1 MLKEHKGKVSASV
14 IFAIIGVGLGVIPY
28 FSVASIINNLVEKN
42 TGISN
47 YVPYILAVLVGF
59 LGSILFHEIST
70 IMSHNLAYRIIEDR
84 RKLLADKLSRI
95 SMGEVEKK
103 SSGQWS
109 QFMVETHCSRYSG
122 GNCQYSHSYRT
133 GCNHFYS
140 RLENR
145 NSQFTH
151 CTIGIP
157 VFHVDDARLR
167 KKI

>member
-95 SMGEVEKK
+95 SMV
-103 SSGQWS
+103 
-109 QFMVETHCSRYSG
+109 VAVYG
-122 GNCQYSHSYRT
+122 GN
-133 GCNHFYS
+133 S
-140 RLENR
+140 R
-145 NSQFTH
+145 
-151 CTIGIP
+151 
-157 VFHVDDARLR
+157 
-167 KKI
+167 

>member
-84 RKLLADKLSRI
+84 RKLLTDKLSRI

-109 QFMVETHCSRYSG
+109 QFMVETLDKMD
-122 GNCQYSHSYRT
+122 
-133 GCNHFYS
+133 HFYS